1 MRFNKIL
8 VFLATLIMIV
18 MPIAGCGASS
28 DKAIEVFEDG
38 VSAYVKLANGDP
50 VNLLI
55 VGDSIA
61 AGTGAEGI
69 ENRWAELVK
78 TELGNKYGSDINMTN
93 VSMGGCDSLC
103 GYVRVQNIRDGID
116 NDLAV
121 ICYGEND
128 AEEDFGLY
136 YESIIRALRAKYPAI
151 EIICI
156 QESSQMD
163 YTFKMKTIAE
173 IAGHY
178 NLPVADT
185 IEPFMADYDNLTV
198 DGCHPNNAGHRIYA
212 NVVEGII
219 DDAVRDKR
227 VSNFDIEPFNENV
240 LFFDRY
246 TWIPKS
252 EFRKFGNKYSVKL
265 KADINGSGK
274 KTTLSDGSGVYL
286 ITDIIDREGSNN
298 FAIYSNKEK
307 LLDREF
313 EWAYPFEQRHIPI
326 LQKDVILQEGITL
339 TIKFENGK
347 QAKNFEGIGF
357 VG

>member
-1 MRFNKIL
+1 MKLKRMMML
-8 VFLATLIMIV
+8 LTTLSMFLLFLY
-18 MPIAGCGASS
+18 GCGASS
-28 DKAIEVFEDG
+28 DKAAEVFEDG
-38 VSAYVKLANGDP
+38 VSAYVKLANGNP

-61 AGTGAEGI
+61 VGTGAEGI

-103 GYVRVQNIRDGID
+103 GYVRVQNINDGVD

-136 YESIIRALRAKYPAI
+136 YESIIRALRSKYPAI

-163 YTFKMKTIAE
+163 YTFKMKAIAE
-173 IAGHY
+173 IARHY

-212 NVVEGII
+212 DVVEGII
-219 DDAVRDKR
+219 DDAVKNEM
-227 VSNFDIEPFNENV
+227 VSDFDIKPFDENV
-240 LFFDRY
+240 LFFDHY

-252 EFRKFGNKYSVKL
+252 EFRKFGNKYSAKL
-265 KADINGSGK
+265 KADINGNGK
-274 KTTLSDGSGVYL
+274 KTALSDGSGVYL
-286 ITDIIDREGSNN
+286 VTDIIDGEGDNN
-298 FAIYSNKEK
+298 FTIYSDKEV
-307 LLDREF
+307 LLEREF
-313 EWAYPFEQRHIPI
+313 EWSYPFEQRHIPI
-326 LQKDVILQEGITL
+326 LQKNVILQEGITL
-339 TIKFENGK
+339 SIKFENGK

-357 VG
+357 IG

>member
-1 MRFNKIL
+1 MRLNNVL

-18 MPIAGCGASS
+18 VPVVGCGASS
-28 DKAIEVFEDG
+28 DGTEDIQEDG

-50 VNLLI
+50 LNLLI

-103 GYVRVQNIRDGID
+103 GYVRVQNINDGVD
-116 NDLAV
+116 NDLAI

-136 YESIIRALRAKYPAI
+136 YESIIRALRSKYPAI

-156 QESSQMD
+156 QESSQKD

-178 NLPVADT
+178 KLPVADT

-212 NVVEGII
+212 DEVEGII
-219 DDAVRDKR
+219 DDAVKNEM
-227 VSNFDIEPFNENV
+227 VSDFDIEPFDENV
-240 LFFDRY
+240 MFFDHY

-252 EFRKFGNKYSVKL
+252 EFRKLGNKYSVKL
-265 KADINGSGK
+265 KADIVGSGI
-274 KTTLSDGSGVYL
+274 KTSLSDGSGVYL
-286 ITDIIDREGSNN
+286 ITDIIDGEGDNN
-298 FAIYSNKEK
+298 FTIYSNKEE

-313 EWAYPFEQRHIPI
+313 EWPYPFEQRHIPI
-326 LQKDVILQEGITL
+326 LKKDVILQQGITL
-339 TIKFENGK
+339 SIKFDNSK

-357 VG
+357 IG